1 MKEGKSKVVKREYTG
16 KPYVG
21 AHGTLY
27 GFNIEFE
34 DGQTGLYNSKSED
47 PKHFKVGEVCDYIA
61 EEKTNGAGKQYWI
74 IKPKVEN
81 NFGGG
86 GFKGKPSN
94 VFALECAR
102 KMYNSSHQSG
112 KPIEKTWT
120 LEEMFAAATMLL
132 GKLNSGVS
140 QAAIDCA
147 CTNACAK
154 MMQGQALEKGELN
167 TQIKLA
173 NEWLNTNK

>member
-1 MKEGKSKVVKREYTG
+1 MKESRSKVVERKPIG
-16 KPYVG
+16 KPFPG
-21 AHGTLY
+21 QNGMLY
-27 GFNIEFE
+27 SFNVKFE
-34 DGQTGLYNSKSED
+34 DGTTGLYRGNEENPRIFTEGSEYDYVQSDEMKKDGSGTYSKIS
-47 PKHFKVGEVCDYIA
+47 PKR
-61 EEKTNGAGKQYWI
+61 
-74 IKPKVEN
+74 EN
-81 NFGGG
+81 KFGG

-173 NEWLNTNK
+173 HEWLNTNK